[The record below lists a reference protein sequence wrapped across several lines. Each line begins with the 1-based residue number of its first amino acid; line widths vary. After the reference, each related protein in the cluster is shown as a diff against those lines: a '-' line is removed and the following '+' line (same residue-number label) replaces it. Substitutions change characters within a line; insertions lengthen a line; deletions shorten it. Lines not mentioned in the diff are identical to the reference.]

1 LKRSG
6 LKSYFLPSVVILSII
21 ATILGIWAFW
31 LEPASLRT
39 IAYVAT
45 PKAWPKECDGLSIG
59 VIADLHAGAPYIDL
73 EKVKQVVEQ
82 TNAAQPDLIL
92 LAGDYVIQ
100 GVLGGRFIAP
110 ENAAAVLSG
119 LRARL
124 GIYAVLGNH
133 DWWLDADRVTRA
145 LQKNGIKLLEDANA
159 PLTLDDCAFTLVGIS
174 DFWEGPHDVVRAFT
188 GIEQSSPIVAF
199 THNPDVFPH
208 LPMPVGLAI
217 AGHTHGGQVD
227 LPLLGRLIVPSRYGK
242 RFAAGVIVESG
253 QTYFVGT
260 GIGSS
265 IIPVRFRVPPE
276 IAIVE
281 LRSP

>member
-1 LKRSG
+1 MR
-6 LKSYFLPSVVILSII
+6 
-21 ATILGIWAFW
+21 ANT
-31 LEPASLRT
+31 
-39 IAYVAT
+39 YVTT
-45 PKAWPKECDGLSIG
+45 PTGWPKECDGLSIA

-73 EKVKQVVEQ
+73 EKIKQVVAL
-82 TNAAQPDLIL
+82 TNGAQPDLIL

-100 GVLGGRFIAP
+100 GVLGGKFIAP
-110 ENAAAVLSG
+110 ENAAAVLAG

-124 GIYAVLGNH
+124 GVHAILGNH
-133 DWWLDADRVTRA
+133 DWWLDANRVTRA
-145 LQKNGIKLLEDANA
+145 LQENRIRLLEDANA

-174 DFWEGPHDVVRAFT
+174 DFWEGPHDVGKAFT
-188 GIEQSSPIVAF
+188 GIEPGSPIVAF

-227 LPLLGRLIVPSRYGK
+227 LPLLGRLIVPSRYGE

-281 LRSP
+281 IRAR